1 MKTTKALLQQAA
13 EAGPGWRG
21 KRTALDESQRQ
32 NLIDALTKFKVE
44 APKFLTDPCEWVD
57 REAKLFEA
65 GEYPDKGVTVT
76 EADLDKMAA
85 NFDLPVPVLI
95 EHSTSPLDLGYLT
108 DIWASGSELFG
119 RVALTAEADQI
130 IRKSGASKLSV
141 GLSPDLDEIR
151 EVSLVQRPR
160 VASAQLF
167 SFESEFDEDKT
178 FSDQCNA
185 EISRLIGAGKIY
197 PHQSDMVRA
206 LLSCGQGVSFNRSHQ
221 SVGRIVLDLLK
232 SGPSHSMFTE
242 VGATGAPAQSGFDPD
257 ESAFYSRHF
266 PDLSLEEIAKRI
278 HSRKS

>member
-1 MKTTKALLQQAA
+1 MNTTKALLQQAA

-32 NLIDALTKFKVE
+32 NLIETFAKFKVE
-44 APKFLTDPCEWVD
+44 APKFLTEPCEWVE

-65 GEYPDKGVTVT
+65 GEYPDKGVVVT
-76 EADLDKMAA
+76 ESQLAKMAA
-85 NFDLPVPVLI
+85 NFDLPVPVLV
-95 EHSTSPLDLGYLT
+95 EHAASPLELGYLT
-108 DIWASGSELFG
+108 DIWAKGSELFG
-119 RVALTAEADQI
+119 RVALTQEADQI

-141 GLSPDLDEIR
+141 GLSPDLEEIR

-167 SFESEFDEDKT
+167 CFESAFQEDKT
-178 FSDQCNA
+178 FSEQCES
-185 EISRLIGAGKIY
+185 EIKRLVGAGKIY
-197 PHQSDMVRA
+197 PHQSEMVRA

-221 SVGRIVLDLLK
+221 SVSRLVLDLLN
-232 SGPSHSMFTE
+232 SGPSHTMFTE